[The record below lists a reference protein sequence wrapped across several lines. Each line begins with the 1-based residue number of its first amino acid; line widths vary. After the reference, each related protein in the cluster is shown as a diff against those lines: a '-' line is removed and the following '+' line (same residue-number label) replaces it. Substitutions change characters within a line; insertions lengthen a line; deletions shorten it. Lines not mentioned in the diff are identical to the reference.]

1 MHIDGL
7 AARGTVNIVLR
18 DSSGKVKQH
27 KTVKNMVVDQGLA
40 HIVGRLIDGIY
51 NSHTEEEG
59 VVGSD
64 LVGYTGFPKSMR
76 YMALGSNASSTITA
90 NGPTQ
95 PSAPA
100 PTAAD
105 TYLAT
110 ECTIGLVPNAAP
122 THTPQVGRVDMYYGS
137 QNGSPVDGFYQGIYN
152 VGNQSIS
159 QDPGVSPEGTY
170 SNVGDPLTQRK
181 TGNRLVFVAFFGEN
195 HPALNSAGA
204 FTDNPSLVVTTG
216 ITEAGIF
223 NGPAY
228 RRTVAVVNGG
238 VTTNV
243 AYGLDQSMLCRT
255 RFKIVNK
262 APQDSL
268 QITWSVQLADQTP

>member
-51 NSHTEEEG
+51 NSHTEEKGIE
-59 VVGSD
+59 GSD
-64 LVGYTGFPKSMR
+64 LIGYTGFPKSMR
-76 YMALGSNASSTITA
+76 YMALGKNDTDTITG
-90 NGPTQ
+90 NGTTQ
-95 PSAPA
+95 PSAPV
-100 PTAAD
+100 PTGAD
-105 TYLAT
+105 TQLAT
-110 ECTIGLVPNAAP
+110 ECTIGLIPNAAP
-122 THTPQVGRVDMYYGS
+122 THTPQAGRVDMYYGAQHGS
-137 QNGSPVDGFYQGIYN
+137 QVDGFYQGIYN

-170 SNVGDPLTQRK
+170 STTGAPLTQRK

-195 HPALNSAGA
+195 HPALDSQGLI
-204 FTDNPSLVVTTG
+204 TGTPSLIVTTG

-228 RRTVAVVNGG
+228 QRTVGSPS
-238 VTTNV
+238 VTT
-243 AYGLDQSMLCRT
+243 GIDQSMLCRT

>member
-18 DSSGKVKQH
+18 DAFGKVKQH

-40 HIVGRLIDGIY
+40 HIVGRLIDGTY
-51 NSHTEEEG
+51 NSHTEEIAE
-59 VVGSD
+59 VGSD
-64 LVGYTGFPKSMR
+64 IVGYTGFPKSMR
-76 YMALGSNASSTITA
+76 YMALGRNASSTLSG
-90 NGPTQ
+90 NGTTQ

-100 PTAAD
+100 PTASD
-105 TYLAT
+105 TQLAT
-110 ECTIGLVPNAAP
+110 ECTIGLTPNSSP
-122 THTPQVGRVDMYYGS
+122 THSPQAGRVDMYYGAT
-137 QNGSPVDGFYQGIYN
+137 NGSSVDGFYQGIYN
-152 VGNQSIS
+152 SGNQSIAP
-159 QDPGVSPEGTY
+159 DPGVSPEGTY
-170 SNVGDPLTQRK
+170 SSVGVATTLRK

-195 HPALNSAGA
+195 HPALASSGLITSNASEI
-204 FTDNPSLVVTTG
+204 VTTG

-223 NGPAY
+223 NGTNY
-228 RRTVAVVNGG
+228 RRT
-238 VTTNV
+238 TTV
-243 AYGLDQSMLCRT
+243 STTTTTYGIDQSMLCRT

>member
-18 DSSGKVKQH
+18 DAFGKVKQH

-40 HIVGRLIDGIY
+40 HIVGRLIDGTY
-51 NSHTEEEG
+51 NSHTELIDTT
-59 VVGSD
+59 GSD
-64 LVGYTGFPKSMR
+64 IVGYTGFPASMR
-76 YMALGSNASSTITA
+76 YMALGKNASSEISG
-90 NGPTQ
+90 NGTTQ

-105 TYLAT
+105 TVLAT
-110 ECTIGLVPNAAP
+110 ECTIGLTPNSHP
-122 THTPQVGRVDMYYGS
+122 THTPQAGRVDMYYGA
-137 QNGSPVDGFYQGIYN
+137 QNGSTVDGFYQGIYN
-152 VGNQSIS
+152 AGNQSIS
-159 QDPGVSPEGTY
+159 PDPGVSPEGTY
-170 SNVGDPLTQRK
+170 SSTGVATTLRK

-195 HPALNSAGA
+195 HPALTSAGLITTNA
-204 FTDNPSLVVTTG
+204 SEIVTTG

-228 RRTVAVVNGG
+228 KRTTGTPAV
-238 VTTNV
+238 T
-243 AYGLDQSMLCRT
+243 YGLDQSMLCRT